1 MIKNIITY
9 PFQFVLF
16 VLLQVLI
23 LNNIQLG
30 GTINPFL
37 YILFILWLPIETN
50 KALVMGIAF
59 VLGLS
64 IDVFT
69 DTMGMHASACVFL
82 AFARPFM
89 LNILAPR
96 DGYELNVSPTAGTL
110 GWFWFIR
117 YAAIGIF
124 LHHFFLFFVEV
135 FRFTEFFDTMGRVL
149 ASSVFSLLLI
159 SLAQFFTSNTEE
171 KR

>member
-1 MIKNIITY
+1 MIKKVLSY
-9 PFQFVLF
+9 PLQFILF

-30 GTINPFL
+30 GTVNPFV

-50 KALVMGIAF
+50 KALVLGVAF
-59 VLGLS
+59 LLGLS
-64 IDVFT
+64 IDVFN

-82 AFARPFM
+82 GFARPFM

-96 DGYELNVSPTAGTL
+96 DGYELNILPTAVGL
-110 GWFWFIR
+110 GWFWFLR

-135 FRFTEFFDTMGRVL
+135 FRFTEFFDTLGRIL
-149 ASSVFSLLLI
+149 ASSLFSLLLI
-159 SLAQFFTSNTEE
+159 ALAQVFSSNTEG
-171 KR
+171 RR

>member
-1 MIKNIITY
+1 MIKKVITY
-9 PFQFVLF
+9 PFQFIIF

-30 GTINPFL
+30 GTVNPFL

-50 KALVMGIAF
+50 KALVMGLAF

-64 IDVFT
+64 IDIFN
-69 DTMGMHASACVFL
+69 DTMGMHASATVFL

-96 DGYELNVSPTAGTL
+96 DGYELNVLPTAGGL
-110 GWFWFIR
+110 GWFWFLR
-117 YAAIGIF
+117 YAAIGVF

-135 FRFTEFFDTMGRVL
+135 FRFTEFFDTLGRVL
-149 ASSVFSLLLI
+149 ASSIFSLVLIALAQVFS
-159 SLAQFFTSNTEE
+159 SNSEDG
-171 KR
+171 R

>member
-1 MIKNIITY
+1 MIKNLITH
-9 PFQFVLF
+9 PFQFVIF

-23 LNNIQLG
+23 LNNIQLFG
-30 GTINPFL
+30 SVNPFL
-37 YILFILWLPIETN
+37 YILFILWLPIEMN
-50 KALVMGIAF
+50 KALVMGVAF
-59 VLGLS
+59 ILGLS
-64 IDVFT
+64 VDVFS

-96 DGYELNVSPTAGTL
+96 DGYELNVAPTAVAL
-110 GWFWFIR
+110 GWFWFLR

-135 FRFTEFFDTMGRVL
+135 FRFTEFFSTLGRIL
-149 ASSVFSLLLI
+149 ASSVFSLLVI
-159 SLAQFFTSNTEE
+159 SLAQVFTSNGEY

>member
-1 MIKNIITY
+1 MIKNLITH
-9 PFQFVLF
+9 PFQFVIF

-23 LNNIQLG
+23 LNNIQLF
-30 GTINPFL
+30 GTVNPFL
-37 YILFILWLPIETN
+37 YILFILWLPIEMN
-50 KALVMGIAF
+50 KALVMGVAF
-59 VLGLS
+59 ILGLS
-64 IDVFT
+64 VDVFS

-96 DGYELNVSPTAGTL
+96 DGYELNVAPTAVAL
-110 GWFWFIR
+110 GWFWFLR

-135 FRFTEFFDTMGRVL
+135 FRFTEFFSTLGRIL
-149 ASSVFSLLLI
+149 ASSVFSLLVI
-159 SLAQFFTSNTEE
+159 SLAQVFTSNGEY